1 MNFNEK
7 LRKKRKKEG
16 KLGFIQKSVK
26 KGVKSEGRRFEKKV
40 SECDKKV
47 EALKLKPLKRFV
59 EAGGK

>member
-40 SECDKKV
+40 SECDKKEGRKEGSV
-47 EALKLKPLKRFV
+47 KNYCEL
-59 EAGGK
+59 